1 MSFCISFLVDFCLCF
16 FLASR
21 QPGEGRRSP
30 PARGDKIK
38 MPTAAAA
45 PRMRRP
51 DDQSA
56 AKLKLPGPP
65 ANGAGLMMEVVSTKT
80 ESSIPPLQTLAQPPP
95 HIAPP
100 LTSSSRLIQ
109 PLCYTFFSIETP
121 LLPCATHFHIQR
133 PHLLGYI
140 LTPTTPNMTWTTFRF
155 QSEINMVHVSCSTF
169 RAGGWEDLHIL
180 AIFIYFWSTDTS
192 LTRDKFHIQCI
203 I

>member
-1 MSFCISFLVDFCLCF
+1 VCACVCVCVCVRVSVCVSFCISFLVDFCLCF

-95 HIAPP
+95 PHSTPSYLFI
-100 LTSSSRLIQ
+100 SSH
-109 PLCYTFFSIETP
+109 PTP
-121 LLPCATHFHIQR
+121 LLYFFFH
-133 PHLLGYI
+133 
-140 LTPTTPNMTWTTFRF
+140 
-155 QSEINMVHVSCSTF
+155 
-169 RAGGWEDLHIL
+169 
-180 AIFIYFWSTDTS
+180 
-192 LTRDKFHIQCI
+192 
-203 I
+203 

>member
-1 MSFCISFLVDFCLCF
+1 MCVSVFACARDCVCVCVCVSECMCLFVFPFLLIFACAFL
-16 FLASR
+16 LASR

-65 ANGAGLMMEVVSTKT
+65 ANGAGLMMEVVSTET

-95 HIAPP
+95 
-100 LTSSSRLIQ
+100 LS
-109 PLCYTFFSIETP
+109 
-121 LLPCATHFHIQR
+121 
-133 PHLLGYI
+133 
-140 LTPTTPNMTWTTFRF
+140 
-155 QSEINMVHVSCSTF
+155 
-169 RAGGWEDLHIL
+169 
-180 AIFIYFWSTDTS
+180 
-192 LTRDKFHIQCI
+192 
-203 I
+203 